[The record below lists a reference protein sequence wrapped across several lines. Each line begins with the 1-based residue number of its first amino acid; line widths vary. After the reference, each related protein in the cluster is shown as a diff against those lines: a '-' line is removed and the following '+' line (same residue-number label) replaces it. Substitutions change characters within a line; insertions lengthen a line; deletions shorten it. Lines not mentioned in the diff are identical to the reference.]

1 MADAA
6 LEALVQRHRVPGG
19 FTMKKL
25 FPILLIALGV
35 GFLGAGGYATFRGF
49 DARAQVHDELV
60 AQNITTPDDASMP
73 GVLVDDIA
81 SARSMADIID
91 QHALEGSEGLTY
103 AEMGRFS
110 TPDGDPAGTNDEA
123 EALIGENGRPVPN
136 QARNTALTAASLRTS
151 LFSSVMAFEV
161 STLVVGIGALLVVLG
176 FAIGGVGVALAGLAL
191 PGFAEK
197 VHVQP
202 VASA

>member
-1 MADAA
+1 
-6 LEALVQRHRVPGG
+6 
-19 FTMKKL
+19 MKKL

-49 DARAQVHDELV
+49 DARQQVHDELV
-60 AQNITTPDDASMP
+60 AQNITTPEDASIP
-73 GVLVDDIA
+73 GVLVDDVA
-81 SARSMADIID
+81 TARSMADIID
-91 QHALEGSEGLTY
+91 HHALEGSEGLTY
-103 AEMGRFS
+103 SEMGRFA
-110 TPDGDPAGTNDEA
+110 TPDGDPAGTNDES

-191 PGFAEK
+191 PRFAER

-202 VASA
+202 VAAA